1 MCHEELRRVL
11 AYADDSADCACS
23 AHVLHI
29 LARTYVYAVHM
40 YLRPSSDRASTL
52 LRK

>member
-1 MCHEELRRVL
+1 MCHEEPHRVL
-11 AYADDSADCACS
+11 AYVDDSADCACS

-40 YLRPSSDRASTL
+40 YEPILRRASTS

>member
-1 MCHEELRRVL
+1 MCHEEPRRVL
-11 AYADDSADCACS
+11 AYVDDSADCACS

-40 YLRPSSDRASTL
+40 YEAHPPARIDIVA
-52 LRK
+52 